1 VKKEVAAMNEA
12 PKGEMPMVA
21 SETSTEQPATAKVEG
36 EKASN

>member
-1 VKKEVAAMNEA
+1 MKKEVAAMNEA